1 MDTNSLKCYMFDT
14 GLLLSMTFNEKN
26 IVNEEIYKKIL
37 FDKLTFNEGM
47 ILENIV
53 AQMLVSSGRK
63 LYFFSRNEREDSS
76 ETMEVDFLISA
87 DKITSRHNIIPIEVK
102 SGDRYTFASLKK
114 LKNKY
119 NDYLDK
125 SIIIHT
131 KDLKEDND
139 IIYIPIYMTV
149 LL

>member
-1 MDTNSLKCYMFDT
+1 
-14 GLLLSMTFNEKN
+14 MTFNERN

-37 FDKLTFNEGM
+37 FDKLSFNEGM

-53 AQMLVSSGRK
+53 AQMLVSAGRK
-63 LYFFSRNEREDSS
+63 LYFFSRNEREDSF
-76 ETMEVDFLISA
+76 ETMEVDFIISA

-102 SGDRYTFASLKK
+102 SGDRYTFTSLKK
-114 LKNKY
+114 LKRKY

-131 KDLKEDND
+131 KDLKEDDD
-139 IIYIPIYMTV
+139 IVYIPIYMTA